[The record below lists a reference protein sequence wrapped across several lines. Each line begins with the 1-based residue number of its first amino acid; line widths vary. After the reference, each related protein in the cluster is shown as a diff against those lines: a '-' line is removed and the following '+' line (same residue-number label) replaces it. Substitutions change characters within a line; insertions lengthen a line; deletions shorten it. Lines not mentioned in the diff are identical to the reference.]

1 MVDGVDMEAMMASFR
16 KGWIAKLYRD
26 AAKFLGRTWREG
38 TLEAMD
44 EAGLKAIERSIA
56 DARQADEEE
65 RQRIVAETARAARR
79 AEIDEALKRLAK
91 ETPTRYLGASLDDFT
106 MGKTPLSAERASLI
120 SGESRLL
127 IGTAGIGKTRLAWA
141 LMRHW
146 TEKGETCRVVKAQE
160 LLSEM
165 KALQAKGIDTYG
177 EIRNRYGR
185 DLQHLVIDEIDKIY
199 GTQADYMLLSFLID
213 IRYEE
218 MLQTVV
224 MGNRPKDRTVE
235 ELLGSAPFSRLSG
248 DGAEAR
254 YVVGKDMR
262 REG

>member
-16 KGWIAKLYRD
+16 KGRIAKLYRD
-26 AAKFLGRTWREG
+26 AARYLGRTWREG

-44 EAGLKAIERSIA
+44 ESGLKAVERSIA
-56 DARQADEEE
+56 DARQVDDEE
-65 RQRIVAETARAARR
+65 RQRIAAETARAARR
-79 AEIDEALKRLAK
+79 AEIDEALKCLAK
-91 ETPTRYLGASLDDFT
+91 ETPTRYLGASLDDF
-106 MGKTPLSAERASLI
+106 GIRSPLSAEKGSLMA
-120 SGESRLL
+120 GESKLL

-141 LMRHW
+141 LMRYW
-146 TEKGETCRVVKAQE
+146 TEAGETCRAVKAQE

-177 EIRNRYGR
+177 EIRSRYGR

-218 MLQTVV
+218 MIQTVV
-224 MGNRPKDRTVE
+224 MGNRPKDRSVE
-235 ELLGSAPFSRLSG
+235 DLLGSASFSRLSG

-254 YVVGKDMR
+254 YVVGKDLR
-262 REG
+262 RDQ